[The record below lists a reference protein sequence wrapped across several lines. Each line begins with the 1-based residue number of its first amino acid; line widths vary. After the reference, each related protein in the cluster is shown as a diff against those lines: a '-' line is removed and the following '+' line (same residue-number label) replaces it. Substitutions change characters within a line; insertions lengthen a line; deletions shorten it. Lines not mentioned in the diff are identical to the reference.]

1 MKKTILILFFL
12 LLCVRF
18 FTQDYVPTNGIKDDL
33 SQPVALTNAT
43 VHVNSST
50 TLSNASIV
58 IEKGKLLLLEKNIT
72 LQKCSCLSTRRD
84 AYICIV
90 Y

>member
-1 MKKTILILFFL
+1 MFFL

-50 TLSNASIV
+50 TLINAYIV
-58 IEKGKLLLLEKNIT
+58 IEKGKIIAVGEQEIT
-72 LQKCSCLSTRRD
+72 PVK
-84 AYICIV
+84 
-90 Y
+90 